1 MKKTVKL
8 LFLAAALTM
17 GTGGAAQA
25 EGFKIGADL
34 VSSYIWRGV
43 EVDNSPNVQPA
54 LSYTFPGAGIVVGMW
69 GSYGFIEH
77 DPSVGIGTRY
87 SEIDTYLTVPI
98 GNASVTLTNYYYPY
112 LDMSTFDFSA
122 DGPNTLELS
131 LGYSFKNLSLLA
143 AINIAGYD
151 YDNAKYFEAG
161 YKFYDKDGFSAKC
174 VVGAGDEI
182 EYAPGKGTD
191 FALVNTGISVSKDRF
206 TASYIYNP
214 DTEKSYFVF
223 MASF

>member
-8 LFLAAALTM
+8 LCLATAM
-17 GTGGAAQA
+17 MIGTGGAAKA

-34 VSSYIWRGV
+34 VSTYVWRGS
-43 EVDNSPNVQPA
+43 EIDNSPNVQPA
-54 LSYTFPGAGIVVGMW
+54 LSYTFPGAGVVVGLW
-69 GSYGFIEH
+69 GSYGVIEH
-77 DPSVGIGTRY
+77 DSSVGRY
-87 SEIDTYLTVPI
+87 SEIDTSVSVPI
-98 GNASVTLTNYYYPY
+98 GNASITLTNYYYPF
-112 LDMSTFDFSA
+112 LDLNTFDFSN
-122 DGPNTLELS
+122 DGPNTVELS
-131 LGYSFKNLSLLA
+131 LGYAYKNLSLLA

-161 YKFYDKDGFSAKC
+161 YKFYDKDGFTAKA

-182 EYAPGKGTD
+182 QYAIGKGD
-191 FALVNTGISVSKDRF
+191 GFALVNTGISVTKDRF
-206 TASYIYNP
+206 TASYVYNP